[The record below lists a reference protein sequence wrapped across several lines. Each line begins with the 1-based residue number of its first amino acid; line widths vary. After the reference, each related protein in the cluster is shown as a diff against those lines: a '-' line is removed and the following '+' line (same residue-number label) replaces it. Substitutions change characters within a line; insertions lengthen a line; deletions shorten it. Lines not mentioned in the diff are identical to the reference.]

1 MSTSVAFFMAKSYK
15 NTNFRY
21 KIKTKQTEKIQQ
33 TFTDL
38 LQYIYLTFT
47 GFFFLF
53 FNNSRIGKHKMFSVK
68 TSNSYQPQTFEW

>member
-1 MSTSVAFFMAKSYK
+1 MSTSVAFFMATSYK

-38 LQYIYLTFT
+38 LQYIYLKFT
-47 GFFFLF
+47 VFCFV